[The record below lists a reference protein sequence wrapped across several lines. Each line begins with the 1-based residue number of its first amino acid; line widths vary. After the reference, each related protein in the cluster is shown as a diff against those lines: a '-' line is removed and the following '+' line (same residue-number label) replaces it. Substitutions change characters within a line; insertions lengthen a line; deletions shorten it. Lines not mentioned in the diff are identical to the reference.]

1 MNISATLAE
10 LNEIPGDLH
19 LLFAS
24 VDIPEL
30 SRGIRHALLAAILY

>member
-1 MNISATLAE
+1 MIISATLAE

-24 VDIPEL
+24 VDNPEL
-30 SRGIRHALLAAILY
+30 STGIRHALLAAILY